1 MNSMLRE
8 KLPIRLLYV
17 EDEPAIRL
25 PMLEMMS
32 RWVDDI
38 IVATDG
44 FEGLEAFRQT
54 GADIVITDLKMPRMN
69 GLEMIAQLKKINPEV
84 KAIIVSAH
92 NDTEYFLDAINTG
105 VDGFLLKPVMRAK
118 LSETIERF
126 GRSILSGRNA
136 RLHEE
141 KFNALTGTVIDAI
154 MIINDKGEISF
165 WNNAAARIFGYSAE
179 EVRAMPFQEI
189 FEPAALPEGWPYSTK
204 ALVGFFNDLSRGKGI
219 LELNCVMKGGN
230 PFPAEVSVSPLQVDN
245 SWYAMLIIRDITE
258 RRQREKDLIE
268 AREKAE
274 AATLAKQKFLSV
286 MTHEI
291 RTPLHGILGTINL
304 LAQEDPRPDQ
314 KDYFDTLEFSG
325 NHLLSLI
332 NDILDFSKIEA
343 DRIHFENIEMNIR
356 DIIDGMVK
364 IFAYRALDKG
374 IELSAQVDEALPV
387 FVKGD
392 PVRLNQILTNLIG
405 NAVKFTEKGSIRILV
420 KLTGQNHEKLDC
432 LFEVVDTGIG
442 IPKDK
447 TKEIFD
453 LFSQADADTTR
464 KFGGTGL
471 GLAITSKLIELQ
483 GGSIAVDSE
492 PKKGSRFYFSLSFG
506 LSDKPS
512 GAIEEKT
519 DELKSLK
526 GVSILLVEDNRI
538 NQMIAMKFLKRW
550 DASVDIASNGLEAVS
565 MIQEKK
571 YNIVLMDLQMP
582 EMDGYQA
589 SYAIRRLNGD
599 YYRSVPIIAL
609 TASTFNEVKAGIQ
622 KHGLNDIINKPFIP
636 GDLNRKI
643 HEYISGKQA

>member
-1 MNSMLRE
+1 MLRE
-8 KLPIRLLYV
+8 KLPLRLLYV
-17 EDEPAIRL
+17 EDEPVIRL

-44 FEGLEAFRQT
+44 LEGLEAFRQT

-69 GLEMIAQLKKINPEV
+69 GLEMIAQLKKINPDV

-118 LSETIERF
+118 LSETIESF

-165 WNNAAARIFGYSAE
+165 WNNAAARIFGYTAE

-189 FEPAALPEGWPYSTK
+189 FEPAALPDGWPYSTK

-219 LELNCVMKGGN
+219 LELNCVMKAGN

-447 TKEIFD
+447 TREIFD

-492 PKKGSRFYFSLSFG
+492 PKKGSRFYFNISFG
-506 LSDKPS
+506 LSDRPS

-589 SYAIRRLNGD
+589 SYAIRRLEGD

-643 HEYISGKQA
+643 HEYLSGKQA

>member
-8 KLPIRLLYV
+8 KLPLRLLYV
-17 EDEPAIRL
+17 EDEPVIRL

-44 FEGLEAFRQT
+44 LEGLEAFRQT

-69 GLEMIAQLKKINPEV
+69 GLEMIAQLKKINPDV

-118 LSETIERF
+118 LSETIESF

-165 WNNAAARIFGYSAE
+165 WNNAAARIFGYTAE

-189 FEPAALPEGWPYSTK
+189 FEPAALPDGWPYSTK

-219 LELNCVMKGGN
+219 LELNCVMKAGN

-447 TKEIFD
+447 TREIFD

-492 PKKGSRFYFSLSFG
+492 PKKGSRFYFNISFG

-589 SYAIRRLNGD
+589 SFAIRRLEGD

-643 HEYISGKQA
+643 HEYLSGKQA